1 MGREIEPFLKFYS
14 QELMRGISVEISANP
29 VDGLFVLFQNCPSL
43 LGPAFVRLF
52 VLEHPFEP
60 SLESPFWKLAETTTR
75 RCTVLL
81 VVAPL
86 RHDGKS

>member
-14 QELMRGISVEISANP
+14 QELMRGIS
-29 VDGLFVLFQNCPSL
+29 VLFQNCPSL

-60 SLESPFWKLAETTTR
+60 SLGSPFWKLAETTTR